1 MRPANT
7 HFVSFCFYKSTRLA
21 KFFTSK
27 DLNIQKCVDLYIHVY
42 ALFVN
47 IYINL
52 LILNAMLAKWQILLK
67 WWIICTDTVVCHMYI
82 LGSLT
87 RKTFIILG
95 HCAPLLPINLYV
107 VAVFICYSLTTSYQI
122 MANCKTKQNGVFL
135 SIYHVGMK
143 WMV

>member
-1 MRPANT
+1 MTDFIFSSSHLESNMRPANT

-47 IYINL
+47 IYIIL

-67 WWIICTDTVVCHMYI
+67 WWIICTGTDTVVCTHVYPW
-82 LGSLT
+82 
-87 RKTFIILG
+87 FIDKENIHYSG
-95 HCAPLLPINLYV
+95 PLCP
-107 VAVFICYSLTTSYQI
+107 FTTYKPVCSCCFYLLQF
-122 MANCKTKQNGVFL
+122 N
-135 SIYHVGMK
+135 H
-143 WMV
+143 